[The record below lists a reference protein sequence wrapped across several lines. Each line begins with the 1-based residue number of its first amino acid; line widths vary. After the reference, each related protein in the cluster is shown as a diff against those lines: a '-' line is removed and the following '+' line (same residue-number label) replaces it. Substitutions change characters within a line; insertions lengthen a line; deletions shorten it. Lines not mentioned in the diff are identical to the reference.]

1 MTRTI
6 IHYKYTMSKKTEY
19 LIIFFIYAFRGTRHK
34 NKTFQSF
41 QSFYAPVEVSNGRTK
56 NWENAL
62 ISFKVHRMI
71 FYSTFAHFMKIY
83 CTIMDQVYTLDIHRY
98 LFY

>member
-56 NWENAL
+56 NWE
-62 ISFKVHRMI
+62 
-71 FYSTFAHFMKIY
+71 HFNI
-83 CTIMDQVYTLDIHRY
+83 L
-98 LFY
+98 

>member
-1 MTRTI
+1 
-6 IHYKYTMSKKTEY
+6 MSKETEY

-56 NWENAL
+56 NWE
-62 ISFKVHRMI
+62 
-71 FYSTFAHFMKIY
+71 HFNI
-83 CTIMDQVYTLDIHRY
+83 L
-98 LFY
+98 